1 MLAPSLSDPPT
12 SAKAGG
18 ASASRLGQASRV
30 KAGLRAAVAMG
41 IIGVTTGCQSQGQI
55 PGQRASLPP
64 SQSVSGVP
72 ALTLI
77 ANQDAIQSIFFVGP
91 PLADEPPSLQEAPA
105 LPSVPCPL
113 PIFGVAA
120 AFGASRDL
128 RKRIKARAS
137 KQLKESELSLSRP

>member
-1 MLAPSLSDPPT
+1 MLAPSFLDPPT

-18 ASASRLGQASRV
+18 ASAWRLGKASRV

-41 IIGVTTGCQSQGQI
+41 IVGVTTGCQSQGQI
-55 PGQRASLPP
+55 PGQSASVPP

-77 ANQDAIQSIFFVGP
+77 ANQDAIQSIFFVDP

-120 AFGASRDL
+120 VFGSSREL

-137 KQLKESELSLSRP
+137 KQSKE